1 MKILSKPK
9 NQISWVQLD
18 SAEAKWKHEMQ
29 KLLCLFPVN
38 ISIDAWK
45 HIKGSSRSRFGSG
58 IEAYPPVN
66 LKAQCDQAS
75 MKHLRSS
82 HSPIHR

>member
-9 NQISWVQLD
+9 NQISWMQLD

-29 KLLCLFPVN
+29 KLLCLFPVS

-45 HIKGSSRSRFGSG
+45 HIKGFGSG

-66 LKAQCDQAS
+66 LKAQHDQAS
-75 MKHLRSS
+75 TKHLRSS